1 MLIAVHATRPR
12 PLCSRVGH
20 SVAFAACL
28 PPIEHLWDLGR
39 PFPVEPFRALGDL
52 IWRAAL
58 TARTLSICLA
68 MDAFSAEQ
76 HPSRKAAFLPC
87 ASRPPDFRVFCCL
100 FRPPPKSRKQT
111 ARAVTRAATRAA
123 AMSDTADLKHEADDA
138 GDTPLS
144 FGDADIA
151 TTPGALGAPTAAAGD
166 RKTKFHTGDVPGL
179 DPTLKVTV
187 SHELIRLYYGLPE
200 HLGIAFSF
208 ILVFISVAK
217 SLYDASMRQGAAESE
232 TQWMADHTTTDRERL
247 EQLVY
252 NQLKTY
258 LSDFTDALEIFSD
271 ITAHHSRC
279 AGLVWDKLLHLFPPD
294 SPKLRNQVLMKELGR
309 ALHPKLQS
317 LDDYNKHCHDVAK
330 GLSYLSSLPPIDIRE
345 LFAIAQVSAL
355 TGYDDAYLDKAYLD
369 IINAVND
376 GTTLTH
382 DLVKTKLRGQLKLRN
397 CALARDGTRSSAVAL
412 KASFHCSG
420 RLQCPLHCKDPKT
433 GKWRPPPS
441 TKGPS
446 SSRRAMQAAASDP
459 SGDDVE
465 DPSSSEEDAHVYSAR
480 TSDYYD
486 DEHEDYASGSHFSDR
501 AIDRA
506 VAASD
511 ARYRRPTPRRS
522 RKS

>member
-39 PFPVEPFRALGDL
+39 PLGDL

-87 ASRPPDFRVFCCL
+87 ASRPPDFRVSCCL
-100 FRPPPKSRKQT
+100 FRPPPKSLKQT
-111 ARAVTRAATRAA
+111 ERAVTRAATRAA
-123 AMSDTADLKHEADDA
+123 AMSDTADLKHEEDDD
-138 GDTPLS
+138 GDTLPSLLPTPV
-144 FGDADIA
+144 A
-151 TTPGALGAPTAAAGD
+151 TTAPTAAAGD

-179 DPTLKVTV
+179 DPTLKVTA

-208 ILVFISVAK
+208 ILVCISAAS
-217 SLYDASMRQGAAESE
+217 SLYDAAMRQGAADSE

-258 LSDFTDALEIFSD
+258 LSAFTDALEIFSD

-279 AGLVWDKLLHLFPPD
+279 AGLVWAKLIHLFPPD

-330 GLSYLSSLPPIDIRE
+330 GLSYLSRLPPIGMRE

-355 TGYDDAYLDKAYLD
+355 ANYDDAYLDKAYLD

-376 GTTLTH
+376 GNTLTH
-382 DLVKTKLRGQLKLRN
+382 DLVKTKLRGQLKLRDR
-397 CALARDGTRSSAVAL
+397 ALARDGTRSSAVAL
-412 KASFHCSG
+412 KTSFHCSG
-420 RLQCPLHCKDPKT
+420 CLQCPLHCKDPRT

-441 TKGPS
+441 AKGPS
-446 SSRRAMQAAASDP
+446 SSRRAMQATASDH
-459 SGDDVE
+459 SDDEE
-465 DPSSSEEDAHVYSAR
+465 DPSSSEEDARAYSLT
-480 TSDYYD
+480 TSGAYD
-486 DEHEDYASGSHFSDR
+486 DEQDDYAEGSHFSDR

-506 VAASD
+506 VAANA